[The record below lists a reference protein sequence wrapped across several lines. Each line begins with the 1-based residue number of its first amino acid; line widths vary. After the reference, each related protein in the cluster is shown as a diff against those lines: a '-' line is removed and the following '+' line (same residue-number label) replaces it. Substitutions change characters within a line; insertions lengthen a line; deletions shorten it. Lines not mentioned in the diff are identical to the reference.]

1 MKYQLVRTSP
11 YLSGQVRWDLIV
23 NPSREI
29 GDVYIRPISDNI
41 VYNGTGSA
49 LGSRHVDNV
58 KQLYNTIEDAFYA
71 YKQAKE
77 AHIKE
82 VATQYY
88 KDGKITEKVYNALM
102 NYKVEI
108 TD

>member
-58 KQLYNTIEDAFYA
+58 KQLYNTIEDVFFESVSKFNSIGAL
-71 YKQAKE
+71 
-77 AHIKE
+77 
-82 VATQYY
+82 
-88 KDGKITEKVYNALM
+88 YNRPIRPYL
-102 NYKVEI
+102 
-108 TD
+108 

>member
-49 LGSRHVDNV
+49 TG
-58 KQLYNTIEDAFYA
+58 
-71 YKQAKE
+71 QASVRVT
-77 AHIKE
+77 AVRGRFSVPFH
-82 VATQYY
+82 QRS
-88 KDGKITEKVYNALM
+88 
-102 NYKVEI
+102 
-108 TD
+108 